1 MIKHSLKSI
10 ALKGVF
16 WSAIDKFFAQGVQFA
31 IVIILARI
39 LMPADF
45 GLIGMLSIFIV
56 LSQTLVDSGLGTGLI
71 QKKNRTDVDFFD
83 CIYF

>member
-1 MIKHSLKSI
+1 MIKQSLKST
-10 ALKGVF
+10 ALKGIF
-16 WSAIDKFFAQGVQFA
+16 WSTIDKFFAQGVQFV

-56 LSQTLVDSGLGTGLI
+56 LSQTLVDSGMGTGLI
-71 QKKNRTDVDFFD
+71 QKKK
-83 CIYF
+83 